1 MALLKQVEIKRK
13 KGGFWGTLVATL
25 GSSLLGNMLARKE
38 VKRAGEGTI
47 RAVKGL
53 LRTGEGTIR
62 ARKSTNR
69 AG

>member
-1 MALLKQVEIKRK
+1 M
-13 KGGFWGTLVATL
+13 ATL

-53 LRTGEGTIR
+53 LRTDEGTIR
-62 ARKSTNR
+62 ARESTNR
-69 AG
+69 AGQDF